1 GTMREIEQDGYITRD
16 ADLSGIPHTCFN
28 CGAYKYFIDSK
39 RYKCIEGHI
48 VDAADWRQKYS
59 VCDQWRQKK

>member
-1 GTMREIEQDGYITRD
+1 MRHEIEADGYITRG
-16 ADLSGIPHTCFN
+16 ADLSQEKRTCYN
-28 CGAYKYFIDSK
+28 CGAYRYFLDAK

-59 VCDQWRQKK
+59 VCDRWREKK

>member
-1 GTMREIEQDGYITRD
+1 MKEIEQDGYITRD

-59 VCDQWRQKK
+59 VCGQWRQKK

>member
-1 GTMREIEQDGYITRD
+1 MKEIEQDGYITRD

-28 CGAYKYFIDSK
+28 CGAYRYFLDAQ

>member
-1 GTMREIEQDGYITRD
+1 MKEIEQDGYITRD

-28 CGAYKYFIDSK
+28 CGAYRYFLDAK

-48 VDAADWRQKYS
+48 VDAEDWRQKYS
-59 VCDQWRQKK
+59 ACDRWRRKK

>member
-1 GTMREIEQDGYITRD
+1 MREIEQDGYITRD

-59 VCDQWRQKK
+59 VCDQWRRKK

>member
-1 GTMREIEQDGYITRD
+1 MKEIERDGFITRTED
-16 ADLSGIPHTCFN
+16 ISPEKRTCFN
-28 CGAYKYFIDSK
+28 CGAYRYLLDAK

-59 VCDQWRQKK
+59 VCDKWRRKK

>member
-1 GTMREIEQDGYITRD
+1 MRKNDEHVE
-16 ADLSGIPHTCFN
+16 LKHTCFN
-28 CGAYKYFIDSK
+28 CGAYRYFLDAK

-59 VCDQWRQKK
+59 VCDRWREKK

>member
-1 GTMREIEQDGYITRD
+1 MKEIENDGYITRD
-16 ADLSGIPHTCFN
+16 EDLSETKRTCYN
-28 CGAYKYFIDSK
+28 CGAYKYFIDTK

-59 VCDQWRQKK
+59 VCDKWREKK

>member
-1 GTMREIEQDGYITRD
+1 MKEIENDGYITRD
-16 ADLSGIPHTCFN
+16 EDLTQRKRTCYN
-28 CGAYKYFIDSK
+28 CGAYRYFLDAK

-59 VCDQWRQKK
+59 VCDRWREKK

>member
-1 GTMREIEQDGYITRD
+1 MKEIENDGYITRD
-16 ADLSGIPHTCFN
+16 EDLTQRKRTCYN
-28 CGAYKYFIDSK
+28 CGAYRYFIDSK

-59 VCDQWRQKK
+59 VCDRWREKK

>member
-1 GTMREIEQDGYITRD
+1 MKEIEQDGYITRD
-16 ADLSGIPHTCFN
+16 ADLSGIPHTCYN
-28 CGAYKYFIDSK
+28 CGAYRYFLDAQ